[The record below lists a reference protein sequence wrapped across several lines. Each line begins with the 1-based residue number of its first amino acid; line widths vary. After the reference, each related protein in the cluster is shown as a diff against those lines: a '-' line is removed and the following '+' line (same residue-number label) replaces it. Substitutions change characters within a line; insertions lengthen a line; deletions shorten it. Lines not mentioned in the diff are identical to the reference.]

1 MYIVL
6 DGQEATRQL
15 AMTSLNQI
23 LKTLR
28 KTQRKPWIETNGLK
42 SEQSNVKT
50 TNSITRASNS
60 NLIKGPIKEAVIT
73 PTKPKAT
80 NNPLTLKAANLTK
93 VKCLSSSFKGIITNG
108 VTPLI
113 NRISSNTG
121 TTIKTDTSDDYY
133 N

>member
-6 DGQEATRQL
+6 DGQEATRLL
-15 AMTSLNQI
+15 ATISLNQI
-23 LKTLR
+23 LQTLRKTLR
-28 KTQRKPWIETNGLK
+28 KHWIETNGLR

-60 NLIKGPIKEAVIT
+60 NLIKGLIKEAVIT
-73 PTKPKAT
+73 PTKLKAI
-80 NNPLTLKAANLTK
+80 NNPLTLKTANLTK
-93 VKCLSSSFKGIITNG
+93 VKDLSSSFKAIITNG

-121 TTIKTDTSDDYY
+121 TTIKTETSDDYY

>member
-6 DGQEATRQL
+6 DGQEVIRLLAT
-15 AMTSLNQI
+15 TSLNQI
-23 LKTLR
+23 LLTLRKTLR
-28 KTQRKPWIETNGLK
+28 KHWIETNGLR

-60 NLIKGPIKEAVIT
+60 NLIKGLIKEAVIT
-73 PTKPKAT
+73 PTKLKAI
-80 NNPLTLKAANLTK
+80 NNPLTLKTVNLTK
-93 VKCLSSSFKGIITNG
+93 VKDLSSSFKAIITNG

-121 TTIKTDTSDDYY
+121 TTIKTETSDDYY